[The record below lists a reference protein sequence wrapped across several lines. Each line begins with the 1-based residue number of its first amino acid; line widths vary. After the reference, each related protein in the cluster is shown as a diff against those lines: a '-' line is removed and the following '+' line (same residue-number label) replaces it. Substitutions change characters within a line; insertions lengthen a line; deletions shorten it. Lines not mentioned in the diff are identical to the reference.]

1 MRGRRTPPYGGGG
14 HALFQNSFD
23 KISHL
28 CYPSL
33 LLSMATT
40 RTSHPLR
47 LLLLPWHCT
56 VGDTGLAWMDSCPR
70 RRPLQLLE
78 TTCVIKVENSLQSYI
93 SVGVYPPEE
102 VEDGGEVPENVWGIH
117 GRDGPGRVRFYTWFV
132 SLRNIPNM
140 THVHELDVT

>member
-1 MRGRRTPPYGGGG
+1 
-14 HALFQNSFD
+14 
-23 KISHL
+23 
-28 CYPSL
+28 
-33 LLSMATT
+33 
-40 RTSHPLR
+40 
-47 LLLLPWHCT
+47 
-56 VGDTGLAWMDSCPR
+56 MDSR

-93 SVGVYPPEE
+93 SVGIYPPEE
-102 VEDGGEVPENVWGIH
+102 VEDGGGGLENVWGIHH